1 MSYGDDAPPS
11 RHRSRHDEAV
21 SEPYPRHRH
30 EDATFTANA
39 YADDA
44 ATYAYLAPLHDD
56 TASLAPVDPPLDG
69 PVDPQ
74 LGGPFDV
81 TTSDGERI
89 EGASTPFDPEPDEPT
104 TSRAGRDLRAAI
116 GVGVGLA
123 ALVLLSILFARP
135 LFLAVLVTAVGVGT
149 WEMVRAVRP
158 VAHPPLLPLLAGG
171 PIMTAIAWYGGA
183 AALPLGLLATAI
195 AVIVWRLGD
204 GVAGYQRDISAA
216 VLIAVYVPFLASFA
230 VLLVRVPHDGD
241 LRVLATLAGVVLSD
255 TGGYIFGVFLGRHAM
270 APSVSPKKSWEG
282 FAGSVFCA
290 AIGSAVLLHVSFQ
303 AEYWQGALFGLAVA
317 AAAVLGDLA
326 ESLLK
331 RDLKIKDMSNLLPG
345 HGGVMDRL
353 DSILLAVPV
362 AYAIL
367 AFVAPVG
374 S

>member
-11 RHRSRHDEAV
+11 RHRARHDEAA
-21 SEPYPRHRH
+21 SEPYPWNR
-30 EDATFTANA
+30 
-39 YADDA
+39 YDDA
-44 ATYAYLAPLHDD
+44 PFDDVAFDDVPYGDAPYGVAPYGQPAHAYPTPVDDD
-56 TASLAPVDPPLDG
+56 TAILEPVHAADPGEVPDDG
-69 PVDPQ
+69 
-74 LGGPFDV
+74 
-81 TTSDGERI
+81 SGE
-89 EGASTPFDPEPDEPT
+89 PYDPEQDEPT

-135 LFLAVLVTAVGVGT
+135 LFLAVLTAAVGVGT

-158 VAHPPLLPLLAGG
+158 VARPPMLPLLAGG
-171 PIMTAIAWYGGA
+171 PIMTAFAWYGGA
-183 AALPLGLLATAI
+183 EALPLGLLATAI

-204 GVAGYQRDISAA
+204 GAAGYQRDISAA
-216 VLIAVYVPFLASFA
+216 ILIAVYVPFLAAFA
-230 VLLVRVPHDGD
+230 VLLVRAPHDGD

-255 TGGYIFGVFLGRHAM
+255 TGGYLFGVLLGRHAM

-282 FAGSVFCA
+282 FAGSMVCA
-290 AIGSAVLLHVSFQ
+290 AGGSAVLLHVCFHAQ
-303 AEYWQGALFGLAVA
+303 YWQGAVFGLAVS

-331 RDLKIKDMSNLLPG
+331 RDLKIKDMSSLLPG

-353 DSILLAVPV
+353 DSILLAVPT

>member
-1 MSYGDDAPPS
+1 MSYGDDARPS
-11 RHRSRHDEAV
+11 RHRTRHDEAA

-30 EDATFTANA
+30 EDAA
-39 YADDA
+39 YVDA
-44 ATYAYLAPLHDD
+44 VYEDTTTYAYLGPSHAD
-56 TASLAPVDPPLDG
+56 TASLPAVDVAVPDDAVEEPEAPYDA
-69 PVDPQ
+69 
-74 LGGPFDV
+74 
-81 TTSDGERI
+81 ER
-89 EGASTPFDPEPDEPT
+89 DEPT
-104 TSRAGRDLRAAI
+104 TSRAGRDLPAAI

-135 LFLAVLVTAVGVGT
+135 LFLAVLTAAVGLGT

-158 VAHPPLLPLLAGG
+158 IANPPLLPLLAGG
-171 PIMTAIAWYGGA
+171 PIMTAFAWYGGA

-195 AVIVWRLGD
+195 AVIIWRLGD
-204 GVAGYQRDISAA
+204 GVTGYQRDIS
-216 VLIAVYVPFLASFA
+216 VSMLVAVYVPFLAAFA
-230 VLLVRVPHDGD
+230 VLLVRAPHDGD

-255 TGGYIFGVFLGRHAM
+255 TGGYLFGVFLGRHAM

-282 FAGSVFCA
+282 FAGSMICA
-290 AIGSAVLLHVSFQ
+290 GGGSAVLLHVSFG
-303 AEYWQGALFGLAVA
+303 APYWQGLVFGLAVS

-331 RDLKIKDMSNLLPG
+331 RDLRIKDMSSLLPG

-374 S
+374 A